1 MNEQTLEDSNL
12 SDQHSEEEET
22 IGLQSIHQYEEGSVI
37 EELQSNEN
45 DSILSSHISSSK
57 EKNLSDVEETV
68 GLQSSIQGLVGTMV
82 RELNSSDNVIIPIT
96 DDTPLIHPH
105 Y

>member
-1 MNEQTLEDSNL
+1 MNRLNEQTLEDSNL

-57 EKNLSDVEETV
+57 EKNWVSGGDGRTAVQYS
-68 GLQSSIQGLVGTMV
+68 GFGRHHGQ
-82 RELNSSDNVIIPIT
+82 RA
-96 DDTPLIHPH
+96 
-105 Y
+105 